1 LKKIFRNKIC
11 QSLFGIIPP
20 VIGLGIA
27 NYFSKKSRIAATR
40 EPERFLGE
48 ENEWLIVYAKEVLKK
63 EPYDYFIFGHRHLPI
78 DFALNEK
85 SRYIN
90 LGEWINYNSYAI
102 FDGQNL
108 ELKYFDSSN
117 NKTNH

>member
-1 LKKIFRNKIC
+1 M
-11 QSLFGIIPP
+11 IPP

-27 NYFSKKSRIAATR
+27 QYFSKKSRIAASR

-48 ENEWLIVYAKEVLKK
+48 ENEWLIVYAKEVLIK
-63 EPYDYFIFGHRHLPI
+63 ESYDYFIFGHRHLPI

-90 LGEWINYNSYAI
+90 LGEWINYNSYAV
-102 FDGQNL
+102 FDGENI
-108 ELKYFDSSN
+108 ELKYFKSTESN
-117 NKTNH
+117 SHN